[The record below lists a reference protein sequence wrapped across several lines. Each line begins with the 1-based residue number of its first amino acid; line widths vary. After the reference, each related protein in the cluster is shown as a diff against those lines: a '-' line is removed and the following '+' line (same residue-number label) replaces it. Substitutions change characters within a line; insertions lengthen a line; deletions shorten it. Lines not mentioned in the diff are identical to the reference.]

1 VLTPEVI
8 NSDVYKSGQTAM
20 GLLQLVMLIVAVIAI
35 ATALFT
41 LFN

>member
-1 VLTPEVI
+1 
-8 NSDVYKSGQTAM
+8 M